1 MNSIGPIALIHATD
15 LTRRAVRGAG
25 PDGAAT
31 PERPRSRTTHLR
43 LAQRSA
49 AAQSGSDQCRIVAA
63 PRKPARA

>member
-15 LTRRAVRGAG
+15 VTRHAVRGAG

-31 PERPRSRTTHLR
+31 PERPRSRATHLR
-43 LAQRSA
+43 LAQRNA